1 MRASERGLPA
11 IQREAL
17 LKEPTWPKGA
27 EKLKGMFD
35 VASSWVFPVDYQHG
49 LIARRLGEQGEVPDW
64 KWLTLMHRS
73 TKRYPE
79 KDAVTGVDR
88 K

>member
-64 KWLTLMHRS
+64 DWLHDTHKHS
-73 TKRYPE
+73 KRYPLR
-79 KDAVTGVDR
+79 KKIIGVDS